1 MNTQLKIDRARY
13 WALSHPTAVFYGSL
27 AQNLADVIDAKTPTA
42 STNGKVIRWNPAK
55 VEAWTDE
62 EVRFVLL
69 HETLHCAHGH
79 FWRLPVN
86 ADGNRAG
93 DYAINAVL
101 STIPGIKM
109 PEGGLLDEQFDG
121 LAEEEILARL
131 LRTKEPSQP
140 GKPDDA
146 KPDDAKPDE
155 GAGGGDP
162 GECGGFEAPAPD
174 APAPDAPAP
183 DAPAPAPDGEGQGEG
198 EGEGEGE
205 GDEGIAPA
213 ATLREQWE
221 RNLVQADQA
230 RRAAGCGDLPAD
242 LQRLVDAV
250 KAETAIDWRQETAEF
265 LRSAIATRNDWTRSA
280 RRHALAAT
288 IIPRRR
294 VNNVGTVV
302 IVRDTSGSIDDRILS
317 EFNAQVEASIADLGC
332 EVLLIDADSRVAAEY
347 RIGPGDDIPGEAKG
361 GGGTDFRPVF
371 ARVQELADEGETFAG
386 LVYLTDLDGPEPTI
400 AEVGDLPVLWVCTTE
415 SVADTGRTI
424 AIEV

>member
-27 AQNLADVIDAKTPTA
+27 SQNLADVIDEKTPTA

-101 STIPGIKM
+101 STIPGTKM
-109 PEGGLLDEQFDG
+109 PEGGLLDEQFDC

-131 LRTKEPSQP
+131 LRTKQPPQP

-146 KPDDAKPDE
+146 KPED
-155 GAGGGDP
+155 GAGGDP

-174 APAPDAPAP
+174 APAPD
-183 DAPAPAPDGEGQGEG
+183 
-198 EGEGEGE
+198 GEGE
-205 GDEGIAPA
+205 GDGKGDDGKGDDAPGKGKGDDGIAPA

-302 IVRDTSGSIDDRILS
+302 IVRDTSGSIDGRILS

-347 RIGPGDDIPGEAKG
+347 RIGPGDEIPGEAKG